1 MIDEKF
7 VFLAIVLGLFGSF
20 SYLIAT
26 IKGQAKPNKITW
38 FIWAVA
44 PLITFAAQAKQGVG
58 LISLMT
64 LAAGIGPLFIFFASF
79 LNPKAFW
86 KITKFDLLCGVFS
99 VIGLIL
105 WGITKEANLTILFSI
120 IADGLATIPTI
131 IKSYQFPETEN
142 YQAYLFGMV
151 GSIITL
157 LTIQKW
163 NFAYYAFPLYISI
176 VCLILFLLI
185 KFKLGKKIKT
195 ILAT

>member
-79 LNPKAFW
+79 LNTQSLFRIYAFNTL
-86 KITKFDLLCGVFS
+86 ITKAS
-99 VIGLIL
+99 
-105 WGITKEANLTILFSI
+105 T
-120 IADGLATIPTI
+120 LAI
-131 IKSYQFPETEN
+131 
-142 YQAYLFGMV
+142 
-151 GSIITL
+151 
-157 LTIQKW
+157 
-163 NFAYYAFPLYISI
+163 
-176 VCLILFLLI
+176 
-185 KFKLGKKIKT
+185 
-195 ILAT
+195 